1 MSTRL
6 APISSE
12 IWGAWEEWQVSN
24 DVNPQS
30 PGPEPDPFRDVS
42 SGGSPW
48 QPRGTN
54 DIEPGGTGA
63 QPGGFDDSE
72 LSAPSKEP
80 VPEYFSDSS
89 GPPLP
94 PVIEAF
100 PGYHE
105 VQQPPKP
112 PKSPKSPKP
121 PKMAA
126 DKVVGSRRIRW
137 PAVAIGVAGV
147 AVILVVAV
155 VVTVLITS
163 RRGPNPGQR
172 PAPAAPSGA
181 IPPSASPSP
190 TLTTPDQ
197 LNGILLSEADINA
210 IMRASAMTA
219 SKTYEE
225 MDPISLK
232 VSNPDCQG
240 AFHVGQGAVYTGSGQ
255 TSVRAQ
261 VLYELGPAR
270 EHFVGQAAVAFPSA
284 DEASRFVQNS
294 AAKWKNCANQTVTV
308 TLSDGRTSR
317 WTLASLKDMPAAIT
331 LNATQEGSSNNW
343 GCQHAL
349 SAVSNVVID
358 VEACGYHV
366 TDEGGQ
372 IADKMVAKVKGQ

>member
-1 MSTRL
+1 M
-6 APISSE
+6 
-12 IWGAWEEWQVSN
+12 SN
-24 DVNPQS
+24 DVDPQS
-30 PGPEPDPFRDVS
+30 PGPEPDPFRDLS
-42 SGGSPW
+42 SGGSPG
-48 QPRGTN
+48 QLQGTN

-63 QPGGFDDSE
+63 QPGGFADSDV
-72 LSAPSKEP
+72 SASSKEP
-80 VPEYFSDSS
+80 VPEYFSDSN

-105 VQQPPKP
+105 VQQPPK
-112 PKSPKSPKP
+112 SPKPPKP

-137 PAVAIGVAGV
+137 PAVAISLAGV
-147 AVILVVAV
+147 AVILVAV
-155 VVTVLITS
+155 VVTVLVTS

-197 LNGILLSEADINA
+197 LNGILLSEADINE
-210 IMRASAMTA
+210 IMRASSMTA

-240 AFHVGQGAVYTGSGQ
+240 AFHVGQEAVYTGSGQ
-255 TSVRAQ
+255 TAVRAQ

-270 EHFVGQAAVAFPSA
+270 EHFVGQAAVTFPSA
-284 DEASRFVQNS
+284 AEASRFVQNS

-308 TLSDGRTSR
+308 TLSDGQTSR

-331 LNATQEGSSNNW
+331 LNATQEGSSNRW

-372 IADKMVAKVKGQ
+372 IADKMVAKAKGH